1 MGKLRSSGS
10 GGVLG
15 ERLEERERE
24 REREKIKEWDREI
37 EKRERERGGLK
48 EKIRYKKRREA
59 GISMVKLNLYKELS
73 DHSLE
78 K

>member
-1 MGKLRSSGS
+1 MGKLRSSG
-10 GGVLG
+10 GEGVLG
-15 ERLEERERE
+15 ERLEERE

-37 EKRERERGGLK
+37 EKREREREGGLK